1 MRKITIVLAALLLA
15 ACSRFSFL
23 TPYRIDV
30 QQGNVVTQDMVSK
43 LKPGMTKAQVR
54 YALGTPLITDVFHPE
69 RWDYVYLFEK
79 HGVLTERR
87 KIVVVFKGDAL
98 QRIEGDVVA
107 AKPGEGKQPAGASD
121 APQAQPKTEG
131 GG

>member
-1 MRKITIVLAALLLA
+1 MGKITILLAVLLLTS
-15 ACSRFSFL
+15 CSRIYSL
-23 TPYRIDV
+23 VTPYKIDV

-87 KIVVVFKGDAL
+87 RITVVFEGDAL
-98 QRIEGDVVA
+98 KRLEGDVVA
-107 AKPGEGKQPAGASD
+107 AKPAAKQEPEK
-121 APQAQPKTEG
+121 APQPSEG
-131 GG
+131 G